1 MPFCVLAP
9 RFLQRKGVLFCSRA
23 STSLTEA
30 IGDSSQQAPACLLQ
44 RGGDGKGLFQ
54 DFGTTRDG
62 DFLCFPWWK
71 EAQKKGTHLGVPLA
85 TGRAGEQPLE
95 SSTTLVELVSSHR
108 LSSSWARMYQ
118 AQRTRH
124 IMGCELRRKHSVV
137 KDTGFRERHTKSL
150 PGAPAH

>member
-9 RFLQRKGVLFCSRA
+9 HFLQRKGVLFCSRA
-23 STSLTEA
+23 STNLTEA
-30 IGDSSQQAPACLLQ
+30 ISDSSQQASACLLQ

-71 EAQKKGTHLGVPLA
+71 EAQKKGTHCGVPLA

-95 SSTTLVELVSSHR
+95 SSTTLVSPGFSP
-108 LSSSWARMYQ
+108 
-118 AQRTRH
+118 
-124 IMGCELRRKHSVV
+124 SVKFQLGEDV
-137 KDTGFRERHTKSL
+137 
-150 PGAPAH
+150 PGPEDSTHNGV